1 MAEWMDKWAD
11 GWLGGWID
19 DECISVSTKEH
30 GEYSMCSERGSL
42 DYLKCY
48 FKKVEHKKHL

>member
-19 DECISVSTKEH
+19 DECISISTKEH

-42 DYLKCY
+42 DCLKCY